1 MAMVSWITS
10 QVRVCVSKIRQ
21 AFQKQTGRSRR
32 PRIKRAKNLTKGD
45 VIYYVKDGYISICE
59 VLSLEK
65 FPFDK
70 DWIVVNVNWYLSQ
83 HQFDNKLALKLP
95 KKALVDIRSSF
106 DGAFVTMDSD
116 KAFADLEKQINKQ
129 PS

>member
-10 QVRVCVSKIRQ
+10 KVRVCVSKIRQ
-21 AFQKQTGRSRR
+21 AFQKQTNRNRR

-45 VIYYVKDGYISICE
+45 VIYYVKGGYISICE

-65 FPFDK
+65 FPYDK
-70 DWIVVNVNWYLSQ
+70 NWILVNVNWYLSQ
-83 HQFDNKLALKLP
+83 HQYGDRIALKLP
-95 KKALVDIRSSF
+95 KKERVNVRSG

-116 KAFADLEKQINKQ
+116 KAFADLEKQMNEQ